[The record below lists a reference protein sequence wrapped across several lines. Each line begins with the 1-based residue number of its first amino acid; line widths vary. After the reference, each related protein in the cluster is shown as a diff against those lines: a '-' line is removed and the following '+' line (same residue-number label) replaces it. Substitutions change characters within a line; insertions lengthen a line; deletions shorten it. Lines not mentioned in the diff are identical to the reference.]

1 MRQKKFK
8 ILIGVLVSLILFL
21 LFLQTQ
27 SRQGTSWLES
37 YDKSDSSPYGG
48 RVFHDLFTSID
59 PDRPVEEIDLS
70 TYEWLRRNPDD
81 GALLVFN
88 LNFSVD
94 QETQERLLNWV
105 SQGNTAFI
113 SARAIRRELL
123 DTLGVKRHLIFAAN
137 DLRGEAILSLENK
150 TLLNQDEI
158 LFNHSSSLEYFTF
171 SDSLDIKVLGKNKYK
186 ASNNE
191 SQPNFIQVDFG
202 EGKFLLHTFP
212 LAFSN
217 YFLLDKDRKRYTE
230 GILAYFPRKGNLYY
244 DNYNKI
250 GRRVYDSPL
259 YLFLSNVYLKMA
271 YYVFLVAV
279 GLWVVFEGRRKQ
291 RVIPVIVPLENQ
303 TVAFAETISGMYLEK
318 KAYSENIN
326 QQILLFN
333 EYCRNQYRVDIQVMD
348 EETVTKLSSRS
359 GCPTGETEE
368 LFDMINQLLKQ
379 TSHNESQVLQLN
391 KKIHEFKSYNHGRK

>member
-1 MRQKKFK
+1 MRRKKFK
-8 ILIGVLVSLILFL
+8 ILIGVLVSLILLL

-48 RVFHDLFTSID
+48 RVFHDLLMNID

-70 TYEWLRRNPDD
+70 TYEWLRRSPED

-94 QETQERLLNWV
+94 KETQERLLNWV

-137 DLRGEAILSLENK
+137 DLRGEAILSLKNK
-150 TLLNQDEI
+150 SLLNQDEI
-158 LFNHSSSLEYFTF
+158 LFNQSSNLEYFTF

-186 ASNNE
+186 ASENE

-202 EGKFLLHTFP
+202 EGKFILHTFP

-217 YFLLDKDRKRYTE
+217 YFLLDKERKRYTE
-230 GILAYFPRKGNLYY
+230 GILAYFPQKGKLYY

-259 YLFLSNVYLKMA
+259 YLFLSNRYLKMA

-291 RVIPVIVPLENQ
+291 RVIPVVVPLENQ

-326 QQILLFN
+326 QQVLLFN
-333 EYCRNQYRVDIQVMD
+333 EYCRNQYRVDIQVID

-359 GCPTGETEE
+359 GCPIGETEE

-379 TSHNESQVLQLN
+379 TSHNESQVLKLN